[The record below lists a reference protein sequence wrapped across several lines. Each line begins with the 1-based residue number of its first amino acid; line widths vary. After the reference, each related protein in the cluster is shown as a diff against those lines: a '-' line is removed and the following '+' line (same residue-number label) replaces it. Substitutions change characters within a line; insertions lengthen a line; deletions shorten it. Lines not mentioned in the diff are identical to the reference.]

1 MKKLSLLLALI
12 LLLGLTAC
20 GRREPESGTPPAEEG
35 PLRLETLTV
44 EISKGT
50 LGTEQL
56 AAAVKE
62 LPQVLKDFFTDTG
75 AVEIGEVSVTVGSS
89 ASATAQALA
98 EGHIDLAFLPAEPFL
113 RDGGG
118 AAALLADAQQP
129 QSGDGFREAGV
140 TALIRAGATPYGGQL
155 AVRSTGGSALTRQE
169 LENAHWGVSEEGA
182 ARDCFDLWLSA
193 NFDGARAADLPR
205 VTLYEDDAA
214 LLDAALAGEVDALV
228 LRREGWALA
237 ADGGAE
243 EALPLLAE
251 TETLCTQVAA
261 VAQREELTRERFA
274 AALEQVLLRMEEEK
288 PELMEALGAAR
299 FAPVEEED
307 LDSARRLLTLE
318 DN

>member
-12 LLLGLTAC
+12 LLLGLSAC
-20 GRREPESGTPPAEEG
+20 GRQEPEGEAPPVEEA

-44 EISKGT
+44 EISKGS
-50 LGTEQL
+50 LGTAQL

-62 LPQVLKDFFTDTG
+62 LPETLRAYFADTG
-75 AVEIGEVSVTVGSS
+75 EVETGAVSVTVGSS

-98 EGHIDLAFLPAEPFL
+98 EGHVDLAFLPAEAFL
-113 RDGGG
+113 QGGG
-118 AAALLADAQQP
+118 GKALLADAQQP
-129 QSGDGFREAGV
+129 QPGESSREAGV

-155 AVRSTGGSALTRQE
+155 AARSTGSAPLTWEE
-169 LENAHWGVSEEGA
+169 LENARWGISEEGA

-214 LLDAALAGEVDALV
+214 LLDAALAGEIDALA
-228 LRREGWALA
+228 LCREGWAQA
-237 ADGGAE
+237 AEDGAE

-261 VAQREELTRERFA
+261 VREDLAQERFA
-274 AALEQVLLRMEEEK
+274 AALEQVLLRLEEEK

-299 FAPVEEED
+299 FAPVEEQE

>member
-12 LLLGLTAC
+12 LLLGLSAC
-20 GRREPESGTPPAEEG
+20 GRQEPEGEAPPAEET

-44 EISKGT
+44 EISKGN
-50 LGTEQL
+50 LGTAQL

-62 LPQVLKDFFTDTG
+62 LPETLQAYFADTG
-75 AVEIGEVSVTVGSS
+75 EVEIGAVSVTVGSS

-98 EGHIDLAFLPAEPFL
+98 EGHVDLVFLPAEAFL
-113 RDGGG
+113 QGGG
-118 AAALLADAQQP
+118 GKALLADAQQP
-129 QSGDGFREAGV
+129 QPGERFREVGV

-155 AVRSTGGSALTRQE
+155 AARSTGSAPLTWEE
-169 LENAHWGVSEEGA
+169 LENARWGISEEGA

-205 VTLYEDDAA
+205 VTLYDDDEA
-214 LLDAALAGEVDALV
+214 LLDAALAGDIDALV
-228 LRREGWALA
+228 LCREGWAQA
-237 ADGGAE
+237 VNADE
-243 EALPLLAE
+243 ETLPLLAE
-251 TETLCTQVAA
+251 TETLCTQLAA
-261 VAQREELTRERFA
+261 VREELTRERFA